1 MDNTDLS
8 PAYRKRMVKVYVGRA
23 LAELGAGG
31 G

>member
-23 LAELGAGG
+23 LRELAEAGG
-31 G
+31 